1 MKYEDWP
8 WKMTEKKMGSH
19 EEMGISSTRIWG
31 FSSSNRIH
39 LPIVAVFQQWK
50 IWENGNHHSWEYREW
65 DDVVKTP
72 SHWVPNILDIFC
84 RVSWLRWC
92 CYGVVKRLVLLCGWN
107 SRTENNFPNGF
118 FKHMFCPVGTYNM
131 CRFQIVMK
139 KVCNWVP
146 SKLN

>member
-107 SRTENNFPNGF
+107 SRTENNVPNGF
-118 FKHMFCPVGTYNM
+118 FLNTCF
-131 CRFQIVMK
+131 
-139 KVCNWVP
+139 VP
-146 SKLN
+146 LELITCADSRSWWKRCVTGYPLN